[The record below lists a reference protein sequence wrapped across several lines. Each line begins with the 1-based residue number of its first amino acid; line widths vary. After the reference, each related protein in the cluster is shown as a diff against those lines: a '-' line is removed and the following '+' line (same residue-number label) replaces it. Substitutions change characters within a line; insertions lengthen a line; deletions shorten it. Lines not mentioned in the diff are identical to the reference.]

1 MARRLADSD
10 RQRSKEWADK
20 ISVSLRGHPV
30 SQETRRKISEARAGK
45 PVPSRQGM
53 HYKEEVGYMGAHRRV
68 RVARGTPSLCEHCE
82 EDAPTIRYEWANL
95 SGDYLNLNDY
105 VRLCKACH
113 NKMDGTKANLL
124 GGSQNG

>member
-53 HYKEEVGYMGAHRRV
+53 HYKEEVGYMRFV
-68 RVARGTPSLCEHCE
+68 R
-82 EDAPTIRYEWANL
+82 APELAE
-95 SGDYLNLNDY
+95 
-105 VRLCKACH
+105 
-113 NKMDGTKANLL
+113 LL
-124 GGSQNG
+124 GIPVRTIYDCAKRDEWPTYRVGKVVRFDLDEILALIKDES